1 MQLQYRGHRVWSNS
15 CNWHHYNHNITA
27 PFWIHWCSLLLGTI
41 NAFQIETIIIISSL
55 SPTIATTSSSSP
67 YLYKVTKPIQD
78 TVTPSWLWGVFLSI
92 MHITRWHKIA
102 AIRSRWALRTYWHP
116 IGHCTTIEDFISWC
130 CFVYRSEDSRL
141 NPTVRMEL
149 HGELCFPWSWPWCP
163 NTKAIAFVAPGLI
176 PLFGPL
182 TCLLRPL

>member
-1 MQLQYRGHRVWSNS
+1 MHFKLKPLSLF
-15 CNWHHYNHNITA
+15 HHYLHHSNNIILV
-27 PFWIHWCSLLLGTI
+27 PIPVQS
-41 NAFQIETIIIISSL
+41 N
-55 SPTIATTSSSSP
+55 
-67 YLYKVTKPIQD
+67 TKPIQD